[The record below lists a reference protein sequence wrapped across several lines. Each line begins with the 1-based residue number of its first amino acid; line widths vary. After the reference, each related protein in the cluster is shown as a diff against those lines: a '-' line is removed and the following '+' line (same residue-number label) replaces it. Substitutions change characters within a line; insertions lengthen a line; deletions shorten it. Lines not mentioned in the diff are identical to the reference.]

1 MTMWTER
8 TDTGAM
14 SKALL
19 VFAKSDKG
27 AEAQDIL
34 MCALE
39 DAGMSSEEASEYVV
53 LCLDSYD

>member
-1 MTMWTER
+1 MWTER